1 MAEFNDTNS
10 QYDWRSVLAESG
22 DLPEPTEEDKALNP
36 NAEAEFSDAVFQDDD
51 NSQFISGMGIEEA
64 EEDTTNINDLLQ
76 NINKDNTEQVKAEA
90 ERLAKEEEERKKAD
104 ERARQEALAKI
115 WKEQH
120 ETEQAEKAKREA
132 EEAAEAERLAREE
145 EERRQAN
152 PLRKL
157 AGMIPKPKEKTP
169 EELEAERIAKEERAQ
184 KIAEE
189 KAKKAE
195 EKKNA
200 KKEKKQEATTETSE
214 TSPEQDGKSETS
226 SSTKGKPETP
236 SVPEKKE
243 KKGFFGGTKKE
254 KKESV
259 ATAPVKSTNNNG
271 TDYKYLATHDELTRL
286 KNKRAYDEDLATL
299 KPKNTVIMF
308 FDVNNLKMANDTLG
322 HAAGNKLIM
331 ATAEELSK
339 LYPEN
344 TYRVGGDEFI
354 VLLQGK
360 GTFLEIDKKLKEDIA
375 KFNIAMK
382 KRTSESE
389 EGLIYA
395 VSVGYAIGDGKKT
408 KEDIQAEADKNMY
421 DNKQAYKKAH
431 PKEDARAPKE
441 EAPKKPQK
449 EYDELLPEESRQL
462 KATVKENHMQV
473 SELNT
478 EKILR
483 EIQSKADDIYAILIT
498 DKNFDALFI
507 VQDVEYF
514 LNLMT
519 HGGVD
524 YSYLYVIYQGGAQYY
539 GADEYYAEITALFE
553 NLAKL
558 ITSSGSVSQKDLLK
572 VKGINIFK
580 NIYVG

>member
-1 MAEFNDTNS
+1 MAGFDDN
-10 QYDWRSVLAESG
+10 QYDWRAVLAESG
-22 DLPEPTEEDKALNP
+22 DLPESSTADDDNDKKQDTDQ
-36 NAEAEFSDAVFQDDD
+36 EFSDAVFQDDP
-51 NSQFISGMGIEEA
+51 NSQFISGMGIEESQDD
-64 EEDTTNINDLLQ
+64 DTNLNDLLHD
-76 NINKDNTEQVKAEA
+76 INKDNTAQAQAEA
-90 ERLAKEEEERKKAD
+90 EKLAAEEQARKEAD
-104 ERARQEALAKI
+104 EKARKDALAKI

-120 ETEQAEKAKREA
+120 EIEQAEKAKREA
-132 EEAAEAERLAREE
+132 EEAAEAERLAAEE
-145 EERRQAN
+145 EARRQAN

-169 EELEAERIAKEERAQ
+169 EEIEAEKQAKEERAQ
-184 KIAEE
+184 KLAEE

-195 EKKNA
+195 EKKAQAAQTAQAKAA
-200 KKEKKQEATTETSE
+200 KKEK
-214 TSPEQDGKSETS
+214 PEKPA
-226 SSTKGKPETP
+226 KPEKQPKQT
-236 SVPEKKE
+236 E
-243 KKGFFGGTKKE
+243 KKGLFGGKKE
-254 KKESV
+254 NSV
-259 ATAPVKSTNNNG
+259 TKPVTSSGNSG
-271 TDYKYLATHDELTRL
+271 TDYKYLATHDELTKL
-286 KNKRAYDEDLATL
+286 KNKRAYDEDLATV
-299 KPKNTVIMF
+299 KAKNTVIMF

-322 HAAGNKLIM
+322 HAAGNKLIL

-339 LYPEN
+339 LYPDN
-344 TYRVGGDEFI
+344 AYRVGGDEFI

-360 GTFLEIDKKLKEDIA
+360 GTYLEIDKKLKEDIA

-382 KRTSESE
+382 KRTADSKTIDEN
-389 EGLIYA
+389 LVYA
-395 VSVGYAIGDGKKT
+395 VSVGYAIGDGKKS
-408 KEDIQAEADKNMY
+408 KEDIQAEADKKMY
-421 DNKQAYKKAH
+421 ENKQAYKKAH
-431 PKEDARAPKE
+431 PKEDARSKDSEVKVEKE
-441 EAPKKPQK
+441 KD
-449 EYDELLPEESRQL
+449 YDELLPEESRQL

-498 DKNFDALFI
+498 DKNFDSLFI
-507 VQDVEYF
+507 IQDVEYF

-519 HGGVD
+519 HGAD

-553 NLAKL
+553 NLARL

>member
-1 MAEFNDTNS
+1 MADFNDN
-10 QYDWRSVLAESG
+10 QYDWRAVLAESG
-22 DLPEPTEEDKALNP
+22 DLPESTDSDTTE
-36 NAEAEFSDAVFQDDD
+36 NAQNTEPEFSDAVFQDYEED
-51 NSQFISGMGIEEA
+51 SQFISGMGIEQPQD
-64 EEDTTNINDLLQ
+64 DTNLDDLLH
-76 NINKDNTEQVKAEA
+76 NINKNNTEQAKAEA
-90 ERLAKEEEERKKAD
+90 ERLAAEEQARKEAD
-104 ERARQEALAKI
+104 EKARREALAKI

-120 ETEQAEKAKREA
+120 EIEQAEKAKREA
-132 EEAAEAERLAREE
+132 EEAAEAERLAKEE
-145 EERRQAN
+145 EARRQAN

-169 EELEAERIAKEERAQ
+169 EEIEAEKQAKEERAQ
-184 KIAEE
+184 KLAEE

-195 EKKNA
+195 EKKAQAENA
-200 KKEKKQEATTETSE
+200 KNAKSEKTKKPEKQPKQTEKKSIFGGKKETS
-214 TSPEQDGKSETS
+214 
-226 SSTKGKPETP
+226 
-236 SVPEKKE
+236 
-243 KKGFFGGTKKE
+243 
-254 KKESV
+254 
-259 ATAPVKSTNNNG
+259 ATVPVKSSGNSE
-271 TDYKYLATHDELTRL
+271 TDYKYLATHDELTKL

-360 GTFLEIDKKLKEDIA
+360 GSYLEIDKKLKENIA

-382 KRTSESE
+382 KRTADSED
-389 EGLIYA
+389 GLIYA

-421 DNKQAYKKAH
+421 ANKQAYKKAH
-431 PKEDARAPKE
+431 PKEDARNKDVEVKVEKE
-441 EAPKKPQK
+441 KD
-449 EYDELLPEESRQL
+449 YDELLPEESRQL
-462 KATVKENHMQV
+462 KETVKENHMQV

-498 DKNFDALFI
+498 DKNFDTLFI
-507 VQDVEYF
+507 IQDVEYF

-519 HGGVD
+519 HGAD

>member
-36 NAEAEFSDAVFQDDD
+36 NAETEFSDAVFQDDD

-64 EEDTTNINDLLQ
+64 EEDATNINDLLQ

-104 ERARQEALAKI
+104 EKARQEALAKI

-120 ETEQAEKAKREA
+120 EKEQAEKAIREA

-189 KAKKAE
+189 KVKKAE

-200 KKEKKQEATTETSE
+200 KKEKKAEASKKQGATTETSKA
-214 TSPEQDGKSETS
+214 SPEQE
-226 SSTKGKPETP
+226 
-236 SVPEKKE
+236 EK

-254 KKESV
+254 KKES
-259 ATAPVKSTNNNG
+259 ATASVKSTNNNG

-421 DNKQAYKKAH
+421 ANKQAYKKAH

-441 EAPKKPQK
+441 EEIPKKPQK

-483 EIQSKADDIYAILIT
+483 EIQSKIDDIYAILIT
-498 DKNFDALFI
+498 DKNFDTLFI
-507 VQDVEYF
+507 LQDVEYF

-519 HGGVD
+519 QGGID